1 MCGGRVQTGH
11 GGDNGGRLGQPELA
25 GVTEPNR
32 LCSVMVWLMLQ
43 GLLKSAASCRALA
56 P

>member
-1 MCGGRVQTGH
+1 MDYV
-11 GGDNGGRLGQPELA
+11 PESA
-25 GVTEPNR
+25 AVTEPNR
-32 LCSVMVWLMLQ
+32 LGPVVVWLMLQ